1 MDTNAANSRANHEV
15 YAPLA
20 FAAIL
25 LLIWE
30 VLTRALS
37 VPQYLIPSPS
47 VIGNTIINEFG
58 SLVTDA
64 SVTLLEAVLGFL
76 LGTSAAFTLGAFF
89 VRSKLIEN
97 SISPIFVAL
106 QAVPIIAISPLLII
120 WFGNGLLSKVIMAAI
135 ACFFPMVITTAAGL
149 KSVNPESLSLM
160 RLLSATESQVFWKLR
175 LPSALPFI
183 FSGLKISATLSVI
196 GAVVAEL
203 AGATQ
208 GIGFQVLISSYRTDT
223 PMLFSAVIFS
233 ALIGIF
239 FFNSVALLERIVL
252 KHGR

>member
-1 MDTNAANSRANHEV
+1 MDTNVANSRAHHEV

-25 LLIWE
+25 LLVWE

-58 SLVTDA
+58 SLITDA

-106 QAVPIIAISPLLII
+106 QAVPIIAVSPLLII

-135 ACFFPMVITTAAGL
+135 ACFFPMVINTAAGL

-183 FSGLKISATLSVI
+183 FSGLKISATISVI

-208 GIGFQVLISSYRTDT
+208 GIGFQILISSYRTDT

-233 ALIGIF
+233 ALTGIF
-239 FFNSVALLERIVL
+239 FFKSVALLERIVL
-252 KHGR
+252 KNGH